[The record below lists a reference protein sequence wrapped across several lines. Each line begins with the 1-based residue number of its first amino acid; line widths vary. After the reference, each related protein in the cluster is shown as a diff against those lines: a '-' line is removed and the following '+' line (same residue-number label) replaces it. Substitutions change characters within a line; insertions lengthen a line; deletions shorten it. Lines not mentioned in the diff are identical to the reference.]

1 MGQKIAMLLN
11 GPIFNDYRVIKMIQT
26 LGKENS
32 VDLYYIDGN
41 VLNDKQLFAENI
53 RLFNFSK
60 KKNLKTKILQHSFF
74 CYEFNFFINEVLK
87 SKVKYDII
95 LSNDLPTL
103 YPGYKIS
110 KKLNSNLFY
119 DSHEI
124 YTETINQF
132 FPKKNPFFKS
142 LIFNFL
148 IFF

>member
-74 CYEFNFFINEVLK
+74 CYEFNFFINEV
-87 SKVKYDII
+87 
-95 LSNDLPTL
+95 
-103 YPGYKIS
+103 
-110 KKLNSNLFY
+110 
-119 DSHEI
+119 
-124 YTETINQF
+124 
-132 FPKKNPFFKS
+132 
-142 LIFNFL
+142 
-148 IFF
+148 